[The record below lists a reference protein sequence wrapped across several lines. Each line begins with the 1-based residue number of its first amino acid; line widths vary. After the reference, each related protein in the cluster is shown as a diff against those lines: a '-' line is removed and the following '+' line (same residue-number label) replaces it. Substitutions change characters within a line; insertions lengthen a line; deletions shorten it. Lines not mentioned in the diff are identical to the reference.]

1 MSEAKWVT
9 INVSSMPETLQK
21 KYNDYK
27 EAYRLAS
34 DIRKTFEEAAVSHGK
49 ATKAIDG
56 ISTTY
61 AFGYKFGNLS
71 RAIVAPRSGSTS
83 RGGSW

>member
-34 DIRKTFEEAAVSHGK
+34 DIRKTF
-49 ATKAIDG
+49 
-56 ISTTY
+56 
-61 AFGYKFGNLS
+61 
-71 RAIVAPRSGSTS
+71 
-83 RGGSW
+83 